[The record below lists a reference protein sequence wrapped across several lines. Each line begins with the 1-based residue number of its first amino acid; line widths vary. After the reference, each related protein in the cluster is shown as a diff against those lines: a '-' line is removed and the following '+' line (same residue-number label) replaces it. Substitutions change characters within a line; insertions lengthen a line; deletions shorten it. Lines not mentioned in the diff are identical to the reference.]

1 MRNSVL
7 DAPLLVE
14 ASSETRHFVPLRLKT
29 GFYLACTACRSS
41 ISLVGRQVMSFE
53 VVIIMSPVTIPS
65 LILIVYGSGQI
76 YFQWLPSIGPCCPLG
91 NGCADPFH
99 VAPSVAMIG
108 LPCFPLCLVK

>member
-7 DAPLLVE
+7 DSPLLVE

-29 GFYLACTACRSS
+29 GFYLACTACRPS

-76 YFQWLPSIGPCCPLG
+76 YFQWLPSIGPCCLLG

-108 LPCFPLCLVK
+108 LPCSPLFLVK

>member
-1 MRNSVL
+1 MRNSVF
-7 DAPLLVE
+7 DSPLLVE

-53 VVIIMSPVTIPS
+53 VVIIMSPVIIPS

-76 YFQWLPSIGPCCPLG
+76 YFPWLPSIGPCCPLEM
-91 NGCADPFH
+91 A
-99 VAPSVAMIG
+99 ALTPSM
-108 LPCFPLCLVK
+108 LPLLWR